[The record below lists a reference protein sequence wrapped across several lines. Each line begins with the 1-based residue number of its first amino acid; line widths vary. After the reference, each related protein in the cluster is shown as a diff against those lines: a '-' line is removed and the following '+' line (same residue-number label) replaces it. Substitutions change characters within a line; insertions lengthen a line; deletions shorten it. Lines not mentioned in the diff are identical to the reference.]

1 MGAREGTG
9 EAAEGSGPAG
19 LWSCAGLGCVAMA
32 TLLHEIVLT
41 RIFSVI
47 TWYHFAFIAISVAM
61 FGLTA
66 GAILIDAGRRFFA
79 REKTRRHMALAS
91 LLFALALPACLVP
104 MIRIPFSTDPTPGAI
119 LADAIILLLSAVPF
133 CLSGVAVGLALTR
146 FPGQVGRLYAAD
158 LTGAALACLAVIPLL
173 KTTDGPT
180 AVFAAGAL
188 AAAGAACFAIEAET
202 DGRLVRLSLVAAVV
216 LMVFV
221 FVNGALAR
229 AQAPLLRIAAV
240 KGHAE
245 EPAVYEAWNAYS
257 RVRVRRAP
265 RDTPLGWGLSAA
277 YTPVRPVR
285 QMILDIDGGAS
296 TVVTEYHGR
305 PEEVDHLRWDITG
318 MAHVLRPGGRV
329 LVIGVGGGRD
339 VLTALVYGQP
349 EVVGVEVNETIL
361 HAVTDVFGDFTGHL
375 DRDPRVTLIHDE
387 ARSQIARR
395 RDRFD
400 IIQASLV
407 DTSAATAAGAFAFT
421 ENALYTRE
429 GWRLFLDRLRPRGV
443 LAFSWFFSA
452 DRPVEMYRLTALAQ
466 AALADRGI
474 ADPRRH
480 ILLAWQG
487 PGKSHPVGSIL
498 VSPDPFDE
506 ADVARLQQ
514 WVAPRRFE
522 IILAPGVTTDAVFDA
537 LATGAAGPLLAGDP
551 PLRVDPPTDDSP
563 FFFNVVRLRDALRP
577 RVAAQGTVAG
587 NQKAV
592 TMLGALLL
600 ASTLAAAAC
609 LVVPIA
615 RAGRRP
621 DRRAAVPDLFY
632 FAALGVGFMLVEIA
646 QLQRLILLLGQP
658 TLGLAVVL
666 FALLLAGGAGSLS
679 IRDLPAEGLARAA
692 TLRLAGLLAVLLAV
706 GLATPFVVH
715 RLAGATTPVRIAGA
729 VALLLPLGFFMGMAF
744 PLGMRFAA
752 ARAHDSGPWF
762 WAVNGAASVWGSV
775 LATALSLAFGI
786 GATFW
791 FGTAAYATALCLRL
805 ISCLWD
811 RPALE

>member
-1 MGAREGTG
+1 
-9 EAAEGSGPAG
+9 
-19 LWSCAGLGCVAMA
+19 MA

-61 FGLTA
+61 FGLTV
-66 GAILIDAGRRFFA
+66 GAILIDTGRRFFA
-79 REKTRRHMALAS
+79 PVRTRRHMALAA

-104 MIRIPFSTDPTPGAI
+104 MLRIPFSTDPTPAAI
-119 LADAIILLLSAVPF
+119 LADAVILLLSAIPF

-146 FPGQVGRLYAAD
+146 FPDQVGRLYAFD

-173 KTTDGPT
+173 KMTDGPT
-180 AVFAAGAL
+180 AVFAAGAI
-188 AAAGAACFAIEAET
+188 AAAGAACFAIAAEGESPVDRASLT
-202 DGRLVRLSLVAAVV
+202 QEVSGSRPASRILPLSLLAAAG
-216 LMVFV
+216 LTVFV
-221 FVNGALAR
+221 LANGVLVR

-245 EPAVYEAWNAYS
+245 EPALYEAWNAFS
-257 RVRVRRAP
+257 RIRVRRAP
-265 RDTPLGWGLSAA
+265 REAPLGWGLSSA

-285 QMILDIDGGAS
+285 QLILDIDGGAS
-296 TVVTEYHGR
+296 TVLTEYHGR
-305 PEEVDHLRWDITG
+305 PEEMDYLRWDITG

-349 EVVGVEVNETIL
+349 EVIGVEVNETIL

-395 RDRFD
+395 SDRFD

-407 DTSAATAAGAFAFT
+407 DTAAATAAGAFAFT
-421 ENALYTRE
+421 ENSLYTRE

-443 LAFSWFFSA
+443 LAFSWFLTP
-452 DRPVEMYRLTALAQ
+452 DRPAEMYRLTSLAQ
-466 AALADRGI
+466 AALAERGV
-474 ADPRRH
+474 ADPRKH
-480 ILLAWQG
+480 IILASEG
-487 PGKSHPVGSIL
+487 PGKSPVGSIL
-498 VSPDPFDE
+498 VSPDPFDDE
-506 ADVARLQQ
+506 DVARLGE
-514 WVAPRRFE
+514 WLAPRRFE
-522 IILAPGVTTDAVFDA
+522 LVLAPGVTTDTVFGS
-537 LATGAAGPLLAGDP
+537 LADGTAGPLLAGDP

-577 RVAAQGTVAG
+577 RVAAQGSVAG

-609 LVVPIA
+609 LVVPMA
-615 RAGRRP
+615 RAVRRP
-621 DRRAAVPDLFY
+621 DRRVRVPDLLY

-646 QLQRLILLLGQP
+646 QLQRLILLLGHP

-679 IRDLPAEGLARAA
+679 IRDLPAAGLARAA
-692 TLRLAGLLAVLLAV
+692 ALRMAVLLAV
-706 GLATPFVVH
+706 LIVVGVATPLVVH
-715 RLAGATTPVRIAGA
+715 RLAGGTTPVRISGA

-744 PLGMRFAA
+744 PLGMRLAA
-752 ARAHDSGPWF
+752 ARAPESGPWF

-791 FGTAAYATALCLRL
+791 FGTAAYATASAL
-805 ISCLWD
+805 IVRKKD
-811 RPALE
+811 

>member
-1 MGAREGTG
+1 MPE
-9 EAAEGSGPAG
+9 ESGPAG
-19 LWSCAGLGCVAMA
+19 PWNCAGLGCVAMA

-61 FGLTA
+61 FGLTV
-66 GAILIDAGRRFFA
+66 GAILIDTGRRFFA
-79 REKTRRHMALAS
+79 PEKTRRHMALAS

-104 MIRIPFSTDPTPGAI
+104 MLRIPFSTDPTPGAI
-119 LADAIILLLSAVPF
+119 LADAIILLLSAIPF

-146 FPGQVGRLYAAD
+146 FPRQVGRLYACD

-173 KTTDGPT
+173 KATDGPT

-188 AAAGAACFAIEAET
+188 AAVGAACFAFDAEEES
-202 DGRLVRLSLVAAVV
+202 RLLPLSLLVAAG
-216 LMVFV
+216 LAVFV
-221 FVNGALAR
+221 FVNGVLVR

-245 EPAVYEAWNAYS
+245 EPAVYEGWNATS

-265 RDTPLGWGLSAA
+265 TGAPLGWGLSAA

-296 TVVTEYHGR
+296 TVLTEYHGR

-339 VLTALVYGQP
+339 VLTALAYGQP
-349 EVVGVEVNETIL
+349 EVIGVEVNETIL
-361 HAVTDVFGDFTGHL
+361 HAVTEVFGDFTGHL
-375 DRDPRVTLIHDE
+375 DQDPRVTLIHDE

-395 RDRFD
+395 SDRFD

-421 ENALYTRE
+421 ENSLYTRE

-443 LAFSWFFSA
+443 LAFSWFLSA
-452 DRPVEMYRLTALAQ
+452 GRPIEMYRLTSLAQ
-466 AALADRGI
+466 ASLADRGI

-480 ILLAWQG
+480 IILATQP
-487 PGKSHPVGSIL
+487 PGRSPVGSIV
-498 VSPDPFDE
+498 VSPDPFDDQ
-506 ADVARLQQ
+506 DVARLRA
-514 WVAPRRFE
+514 WAAPRRFE
-522 IILAPGVTTDAVFDA
+522 LVLAPDVTTDPVFGA
-537 LATGAAGPLLAGDP
+537 LAAGTAGALLAGDP

-577 RVAAQGTVAG
+577 RVAAQGSVAG

-609 LVVPIA
+609 LVVPMT
-615 RAGRRP
+615 RAARRP
-621 DRRAAVPDLFY
+621 EQRAAVPDLCY

-646 QLQRLILLLGQP
+646 QLQRLILLLGHP

-679 IRDLPAEGLARAA
+679 IRDLPAAELGRAA
-692 TLRLAGLLAVLLAV
+692 ARRLAGLLVVLLVV
-706 GLATPFVVH
+706 GFATPFVVH
-715 RLAGATTPVRIAGA
+715 RLAGATTPVRIGGA

-744 PLGMRFAA
+744 PLGMRLAS
-752 ARAHDSGPWF
+752 ARVPDSGPWF

-791 FGTAAYATALCLRL
+791 FGTAAYATAAFL
-805 ISCLWD
+805 IA
-811 RPALE
+811 RFRNPA